1 MEVLM
6 AGSLGSGR
14 EARPDGEVCESND
27 GSDDLLDRWCSQTL
41 RARAWSSR
49 PPKAEAR
56 EARELIGDSVADAW
70 FR

>member
-14 EARPDGEVCESND
+14 EARPDGEVCESID
-27 GSDDLLDRWCSQTL
+27 GGDDLLDRWCSRAP
-41 RARAWSSR
+41 RARASSSR
-49 PPKAEAR
+49 PPRAEPKESR
-56 EARELIGDSVADAW
+56 EPIGDSVADAW